1 MSTDASKKE
10 TQVIAIPYSVANT
23 SSGEECL
30 RFDKLYV
37 IVKASKFSENQSSLD
52 GSLSQKLS
60 NIKLFNQHA
69 SEGCFV
75 DNLGNFTSNKT
86 SVLLSEIP
94 TDIEEK
100 ISEKNKKHITDK
112 TGAVFFVKLPKYS
125 STYYFKIWGYG
136 DKTDKLYGPFSRTV
150 GVKPSE
156 GVPSKTAYDDIEI
169 TTLRRFSQEHKNE
182 ILNPNPNLNSGTN
195 DLSINTLQFSYFVS
209 LPESEK
215 IYFQELPKRFVRIT
229 KGQTKDQDSENSEL
243 VERNLTCEDMTFFN
257 SPGLFLYG
265 EDLITLYRQPQSG
278 EQNPDRYLDIFSIP
292 SILFAKATQDQ
303 LNVNDDNGVGE
314 FKLTNDRK
322 LSEEESGYIYFNP
335 FGDSSSL
342 KYVLTDQM
350 YIQNSIY
357 DKRVGF
363 ELTISSYD
371 PEKEGNI
378 RDIIKSGSDNTKEK
392 GASICFNVIA
402 DDHPLIFI
410 SGKPNTKD
418 LIQFKRA
425 RDKTEGFPK
434 DASDLALSCRLNSY
448 KDSDSEVTFTV
459 VDSQPYLNETFDQD
473 HFEFIH
479 LNTVRYKEIPSSDPD
494 NPNPTKKLIEPSV
507 ICIND
512 GINELSP
519 ITTYNYVHKEWY
531 AVPPLDGYEYFIKHN
546 SNFSEDSENEQSA
559 VYEYVKMTE
568 EEDGTRFWRY
578 DVGLEDLVDV
588 SLVKRSTDN
597 PDSEDIVPL
606 LLQIDTPNSFLFA
619 QPTLNASTNFVV
631 AKKESD
637 KYKDIRGNGTL
648 DYVLNKETI
657 KETIEGDEV
666 FNVESLEYEKL
677 EAVDT
682 ETQYSEGFRN
692 NIEEQLEKLEGLVI
706 FFSQRPFSLSKKEI
720 QSFQKLSGSD
730 INKSYTYLY
739 ERRSPHLWPISN
751 IKQNGQPTKQVKSKD
766 ILCRYYLQDF
776 SRMNFSNNS
785 LTITLEEAK
794 SWRKMYAIVAVFDSN
809 AMQTN
814 FENGVPYLIEYPMYN
829 LTRRSTQA
837 GVRWRRG
844 SSASNSRYYKIKL
857 AYVKNSRLRFSN
869 TGNRITGS
877 NPKISMTN
885 VKSELRSQE
894 ESLLQENAILSEDSL
909 NKILY
914 FYIPTIVSE
923 QSINFCAPL
932 PETGDYKKSTEKTKY
947 FRYFFEENTVFEKE
961 AHVDQYADGKY
972 YIETGQNTNF
982 GPQRLVFDVTM
993 ETKTIDGGE
1002 QGSNTQHYAKIKV
1015 DNSASD
1021 GILNP
1026 SDIDDTFT
1034 IINFEDGSEIE
1045 VEQSKVVVGNET
1057 ESDEENRPIMELKDL
1072 TYDEFSLDS
1081 TYVERLKKE
1090 NRSKVDTPLQSFEVE
1105 VNYNENE

>member
-1 MSTDASKKE
+1 MSTEASKKE

-37 IVKASKFSENQSSLD
+37 IVKVSKFSENQSSLD
-52 GSLSQKLS
+52 GSLSQKLN

-94 TDIEEK
+94 TDIEEE

-136 DKTDKLYGPFSRTV
+136 DKTDKLYGPFSRKV

-156 GVPSKTAYDDIEI
+156 GVLSKTAYDDIEI

-229 KGQTKDQDSENSEL
+229 KGQTEDQDSEDSEL
-243 VERNLTCEDMTFFN
+243 VKRNLTCKDMTFSN

-378 RDIIKSGSDNTKEK
+378 RDIIKNGSNNTEEK

-434 DASDLALSCRLNSY
+434 SSDLALSCRLNSY

-479 LNTVRYKEIPSSDPD
+479 LNTVRYSDPD
-494 NPNPTKKLIEPSV
+494 NPTIESIEPSV
-507 ICIND
+507 VCIND
-512 GINELSP
+512 GNGELTP

-568 EEDGTRFWRY
+568 EEDGTKFWLH
-578 DVGLEDLVDV
+578 DFELEGLMDV
-588 SLVKRSTDN
+588 SLVKRSTGN

-631 AKKESD
+631 AKKESKESN

-657 KETIEGDEV
+657 KENND

-677 EAVDT
+677 EVVDT
-682 ETQYSEGFRN
+682 ETQYSEGFRDDIKN
-692 NIEEQLEKLEGLVI
+692 ELEKLEGLVI

-720 QSFQKLSGSD
+720 QSFQKLSGSY

-809 AMQTN
+809 AMETN

-829 LTRRSTQA
+829 LTRRSTYL
-837 GVRWRRG
+837 GPRSRSG
-844 SSASNSRYYKIKL
+844 SKAAKNSKYNKIKL

-869 TGNRITGS
+869 KGDRVNNNIT
-877 NPKISMTN
+877 ISE
-885 VKSELRSQE
+885 VKSELRKQE
-894 ESLLQENAILSEDSL
+894 EDLLDENNILSEDNPNFSEGDL

-932 PETGDYKKSTEKTKY
+932 PETGDYKESTEKTKY
-947 FRYFFEENTVFEKE
+947 FRYFFEEGTKFKTKAENKE
-961 AHVDQYADGKY
+961 QYAEGAY

-982 GPQRLVFDVTM
+982 GPQRLVFDVG
-993 ETKTIDGGE
+993 KTITTGDGDD
-1002 QGSNTQHYAKIKV
+1002 QKHYVEITV
-1015 DNSASD
+1015 NNSASD

-1045 VEQSKVVVGNET
+1045 VEQSKVVVGNDT

-1072 TYDEFSLDS
+1072 TYDEFSLTS
-1081 TYVERLKKE
+1081 TYVESLSKE
-1090 NRSKVDTPLQSFEVE
+1090 NRLSVDTPLQSFEVE